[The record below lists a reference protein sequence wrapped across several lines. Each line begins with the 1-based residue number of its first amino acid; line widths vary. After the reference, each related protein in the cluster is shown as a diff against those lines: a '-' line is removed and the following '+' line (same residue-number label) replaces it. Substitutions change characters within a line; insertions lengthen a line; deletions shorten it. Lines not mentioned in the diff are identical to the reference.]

1 MPKEKE
7 SAKEK
12 TRASNKAK
20 VAIAIALL
28 VVIAAAIAIYFL
40 AKEKKGEKIIG
51 TFEYGGFYYTIEDF
65 GGLVF
70 YHTIFFFPK
79 KNLTYNLYLR
89 NDPRTNN
96 VSVDINL
103 KEIKA
108 LTYVA
113 IDKAFENVKCSLLPV
128 ASFNLAQFLNA
139 LNINVE
145 AAIFYENYSMPT
157 YNNYLVIPNYEFS
170 NEHNVTVVVLKASNA
185 TNASRI
191 YNVGNTIVIE
201 VKTNAN
207 GKKGGEERAGEG
219 KEEGEKR
226 TEAKESKSCDVML
239 PSERFL
245 LFLVEKLKVR
255 GEIVPLKPS
264 EIGQKTEG

>member
-1 MPKEKE
+1 MPKE

-12 TRASNKAK
+12 TKASNKAK

-28 VVIAAAIAIYFL
+28 VVVAAAIAIYFL
-40 AKEKKGEKIIG
+40 AKEKKGEKIVG

-207 GKKGGEERAGEG
+207 GKEGGEERA
-219 KEEGEKR
+219 
-226 TEAKESKSCDVML
+226 EAKESKSCDVML

-255 GEIVPLKPS
+255 GEIVPLRPS
-264 EIGQKTEG
+264 EIGQKTEE

>member
-12 TRASNKAK
+12 TRASKSKAK

-28 VVIAAAIAIYFL
+28 VVVAAAIAIYLL
-40 AKEKKGEKIIG
+40 AREKKGEKIIG
-51 TFEYGGFYYTIEDF
+51 TFEYGGFYYTMEDF

-96 VSVDINL
+96 VSVDISL

-108 LTYVA
+108 LTYIA
-113 IDKAFENVKCSLLPV
+113 IDKAFENVKCSMLPV

-170 NEHNVTVVVLKASNA
+170 DEHNVTVVVLKASNA
-185 TNASRI
+185 TNASKI

-201 VKTNAN
+201 VKTNAD
-207 GKKGGEERAGEG
+207 GKEGGEERVGEG
-219 KEEGEKR
+219 KE
-226 TEAKESKSCDVML
+226 SKKGCDVML

-255 GEIVPLKPS
+255 GEIVPLKPG
-264 EIGQKTEG
+264 EIGQKTEE